1 MSLVFVSSESFDGG
15 ALIMRRARQGDEYAP
30 SVVVADFY
38 IDGAPRTVT
47 LRTGDPSALTNVAGE
62 LNEDLDG
69 RGPDGVNTHWPIRVQ
84 QTGTFSIAVA
94 REALTVA
101 LERLTAAS
109 SPLSLERDRFLAR
122 QLQKGRLVARCLNLL
137 EQAAARGSFQGAI
150 VP

>member
-15 ALIMRRARQGDEYAP
+15 SLVMRRARQGDEHSP

-38 IDGAPRTVT
+38 IPDAPRTVT

-69 RGPDGVNTHWPIRVQ
+69 KGPDGASSHFPIRVEQ
-84 QTGTFSIAVA
+84 VGSFSRAVA

-101 LERLTAAS
+101 IERLTAATGAAS
-109 SPLSLERDRFLAR
+109 HERDRFLAR
-122 QLQKGRLVARCLNLL
+122 QLGKGRLVARCLNLL
-137 EQAAARGSFQGAI
+137 ELAGVRGSFKGAI